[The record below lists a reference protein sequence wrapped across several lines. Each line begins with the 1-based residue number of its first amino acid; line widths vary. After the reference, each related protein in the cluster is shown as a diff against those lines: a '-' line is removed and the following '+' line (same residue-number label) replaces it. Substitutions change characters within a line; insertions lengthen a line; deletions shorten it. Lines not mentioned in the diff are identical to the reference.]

1 MKRVAFVIG
10 SMGRGG
16 AERVISILSNSYI
29 KKGWQVDIIMLLEN
43 RVEYELSDQINVI
56 NFSTDESKIKS
67 SRSWYVNL
75 RKYAK
80 DYEPDVMIA
89 FSAMMYFTT
98 LFSTFGLDTPLIVSE
113 RSDPYSDGRS
123 RFINILANWL
133 YPKARVV
140 VLQTERAKSY
150 FSDKVKANS
159 VIIPNPIEVKVQ
171 ASKKPKKKIVNVG
184 RLVEAKNQELLI
196 NSFYRV
202 NREFPEYTLH
212 IYGDGVLF
220 DDLKKQIKKLGIND
234 FVFLEGN
241 VAKIHEAISDAEF
254 FVLSSNYEGLSNALL
269 EAMMMGIPCISTN
282 CAGSDEYIIDG
293 ISGYLVPVDD
303 EDLLYNAMKNMI
315 NNEALRREISLNA
328 QEEVQKCNV
337 NNIIQ
342 MWEKYLY

>member
-1 MKRVAFVIG
+1 MKRVAFIIG

-16 AERVISILSNSYI
+16 AERVISILANSYI
-29 KKGWQVDIIMLLEN
+29 KKGWKVDIIMLLEN
-43 RVEYELSDQINVI
+43 RVEYGLSDKINVI
-56 NFSTDESKIKS
+56 DFSTGKSKVKS
-67 SRSWYVNL
+67 IASWYRNL

-80 DYEPDVMIA
+80 DYEPNVMVA

-98 LFSTFGLDTPLIVSE
+98 IFSTFGLDTPLIVSE

-123 RFINILANWL
+123 GFINILANWL

-150 FSDKVKANS
+150 FRDKVKANS

-234 FVFLEGN
+234 FVLLEGN
-241 VAKIHEAISDAEF
+241 VSKIHEAIYDAEF

-269 EAMMMGIPCISTN
+269 EAMAMGLPCISTDV
-282 CAGSDEYIIDG
+282 AGSDEYINDG
-293 ISGYLVPVDD
+293 VSGYLVPVGN

-315 NNEALRREISLNA
+315 NNESLRKEMSLNA
-328 QEEVQKCNV
+328 RKILNKCSIKNV
-337 NNIIQ
+337 IQ
-342 MWEKYLY
+342 YWDEFIY